1 MPQRSVEVQLLY
13 AIIKH
18 RYEIPGLAKG
28 RTQIKNL
35 QIHFFF
41 TKLFVI
47 GIHRIPELHNQVTK
61 NVSNA
66 SLMRYTLLTPTV
78 HQAFSAQNMSQR
90 NDQKEI
96 WAAQLYINI
105 MHGP

>member
-28 RTQIKNL
+28 RTQSKNL

-47 GIHRIPELHNQVTK
+47 GIHRIPGLHNQVTK

-66 SLMRYTLLTPTV
+66 AIIAL
-78 HQAFSAQNMSQR
+78 H
-90 NDQKEI
+90 
-96 WAAQLYINI
+96 AADTSVLQIICDLNRFRFKSRFKSVKREFDF
-105 MHGP
+105 